1 MNVVTSR
8 YFSSFINIRYIRDR
22 QKKAIELSFLDI
34 NCPSFYFASQNQQII
49 NGISLPQQPL
59 PLVQQQ
65 PQFVQ
70 QQVQTAP
77 STSKTTIIKAEVP
90 STPLAIQQIQVG
102 FKDLRFIFIPL
113 RKILLPPT
121 LGKIPM
127 ICTRFKLILSFI
139 RHLMYLRY

>member
-1 MNVVTSR
+1 M
-8 YFSSFINIRYIRDR
+8 
-22 QKKAIELSFLDI
+22 SFLDI

-102 FKDLRFIFIPL
+102 FKRFAFYIYTLFYCPL
-113 RKILLPPT
+113 P
-121 LGKIPM
+121 
-127 ICTRFKLILSFI
+127 
-139 RHLMYLRY
+139 